1 VRLDAITAAQH
12 RLLAELTGRIST
24 RLAAEFEKRIRPE
37 SLNVGVTLQER
48 GKNGRLEIPH
58 ALLQEA
64 ESNRTARD
72 ALRVRIKAARD
83 RMLFRPPPARPRADI
98 APLSDPVMWNRGNF
112 GRGGGRGRR

>member
-1 VRLDAITAAQH
+1 VRLDAITAAQR

-24 RLAAEFEKRIRPE
+24 RLAAECEKPLRPE

-48 GKNGRLEIPH
+48 GTRGRLEIPY

-64 ESNRTARD
+64 ESDRTARD

-98 APLSDPVMWNRGNF
+98 APLSDPAMWNRGNF